1 MLYWIRVCND
11 LYTFIKP
18 LQFKH
23 TYYLP
28 VVNSHGCMITSLVVC
43 CISVVSSWFSVMSCS
58 EITRF
63 HAQLKPVQNYTFLKD
78 PRPFTSSNFR
88 EQSMGSVVR
97 GSLELLRIR
106 VRKQTHLQS
115 VHL

>member
-1 MLYWIRVCND
+1 
-11 LYTFIKP
+11 
-18 LQFKH
+18 
-23 TYYLP
+23 
-28 VVNSHGCMITSLVVC
+28 MITLLVVC

-78 PRPFTSSNFR
+78 PRPFTTSNFR
-88 EQSMGSVVR
+88 EQSMGSVR

-106 VRKQTHLQS
+106 VRKQTRLQS